1 MSEEPTPLS
10 EREMELVRLVATGAT
25 NQQIARELDISV
37 NTVKVHLRN
46 IYAKLDVGSRTEA
59 TMVAVR
65 QGWVDVPRT
74 EEEEEEEEGEPLTP
88 RGPRP
93 VSLAKRVSLLVAIL
107 LTTALLFLPQFLP
120 GQANDNGDPIGGV
133 FPTAVTS
140 SSPDR
145 WRTRAQMPT
154 PRTGL
159 AVVAFDGRIYAIGG
173 VGNDGASAKVE
184 IYDSQADTWST
195 GSAKPS
201 PAGFVTAALV
211 GDKIYVPGGIGVG
224 QEHLDVLE
232 IYDPALDDWQSGA
245 PLPKPL
251 AAYGLAEMDG
261 MLYLFGGVDS
271 GGYLNSIYRYDP
283 AADQWEELEPM
294 AEARGFLAA
303 ASLGERI
310 YVVGGYD
317 GQTEMNTTEAY
328 DPATGTWTALE
339 PMQMGRSGLALVPV
353 RDNLYALGGGLVNYL
368 AFNEFYQPRR
378 NTWTRIDSPVTEQW
392 RGLGAAL
399 VDPHI
404 YAIGGWKDANLS
416 VNEEYQALYRI
427 QIPVT
432 P

>member
-1 MSEEPTPLS
+1 
-10 EREMELVRLVATGAT
+10 MELVRLVATGAT
-25 NQQIARELDISV
+25 NQQIARDLDISV

-46 IYAKLDVGSRTEA
+46 IYSKLGVGSRTEA

-74 EEEEEEEEGEPLTP
+74 DEGDEAEGEPSSVLLAP

-93 VSLAKRVSLLVAIL
+93 VSLVKRVSLLVAIL
-107 LTTALLFLPQFLP
+107 LATALLFFPQLLP

-133 FPTAVTS
+133 FPTAVTG

-159 AVVAFDGRIYAIGG
+159 AIVSFEGGIYAIGG
-173 VGNDGASAKVE
+173 VGNDGASARVE
-184 IYDSQADTWST
+184 VYDPQADTWAVR
-195 GSAKPS
+195 SAKPTPS
-201 PAGFVTAALV
+201 GFVTAALV
-211 GDKIYVPGGIGVG
+211 GDRIYVPGGIGAG
-224 QEHLDVLE
+224 QEYLDVLE
-232 IYDPALDDWQSGA
+232 IYDPALDRWQSGA
-245 PLPKPL
+245 PLPQPL

-271 GGYLNSIYRYDP
+271 GGYLDSVYLYDP
-283 AADQWEELEPM
+283 TADRWEELEPM
-294 AEARGFLAA
+294 AKARGFLAA
-303 ASLGERI
+303 ASLGNRI

-317 GQTEMNTTEAY
+317 DEIEMDTTEAY
-328 DPATGTWTALE
+328 DPVTGTWTPLE
-339 PMQMGRSGLALVPV
+339 PMHVGRGGLALVPV
-353 RDNLYALGGGLVNYL
+353 RDNLYALGGGMINYL

-378 NTWTRIDSPVTEQW
+378 NAWTRIDSPVTEQW

-399 VDPHI
+399 VDPNI

-416 VNEEYQALYRI
+416 VNEQYQALYRI
-427 QIPVT
+427 QIPVA

>member
-1 MSEEPTPLS
+1 
-10 EREMELVRLVATGAT
+10 
-25 NQQIARELDISV
+25 
-37 NTVKVHLRN
+37 
-46 IYAKLDVGSRTEA
+46 
-59 TMVAVR
+59 
-65 QGWVDVPRT
+65 
-74 EEEEEEEEGEPLTP
+74 
-88 RGPRP
+88 
-93 VSLAKRVSLLVAIL
+93 
-107 LTTALLFLPQFLP
+107 
-120 GQANDNGDPIGGV
+120 
-133 FPTAVTS
+133 
-140 SSPDR
+140 
-145 WRTRAQMPT
+145 
-154 PRTGL
+154 
-159 AVVAFDGRIYAIGG
+159 
-173 VGNDGASAKVE
+173 
-184 IYDSQADTWST
+184 
-195 GSAKPS
+195 
-201 PAGFVTAALV
+201 
-211 GDKIYVPGGIGVG
+211 
-224 QEHLDVLE
+224 
-232 IYDPALDDWQSGA
+232 
-245 PLPKPL
+245 
-251 AAYGLAEMDG
+251 
-261 MLYLFGGVDS
+261 
-271 GGYLNSIYRYDP
+271 
-283 AADQWEELEPM
+283 M

>member
-1 MSEEPTPLS
+1 
-10 EREMELVRLVATGAT
+10 MELVRLVATGAT

-74 EEEEEEEEGEPLTP
+74 EDEEEEEGEPLAP

-107 LTTALLFLPQFLP
+107 LATALLFLPQLLP

-133 FPTAVTS
+133 FPTAVTG

-159 AVVAFDGRIYAIGG
+159 AVVAVDGHIYAIGG
-173 VGNDGASAKVE
+173 VGYDGASAKVE